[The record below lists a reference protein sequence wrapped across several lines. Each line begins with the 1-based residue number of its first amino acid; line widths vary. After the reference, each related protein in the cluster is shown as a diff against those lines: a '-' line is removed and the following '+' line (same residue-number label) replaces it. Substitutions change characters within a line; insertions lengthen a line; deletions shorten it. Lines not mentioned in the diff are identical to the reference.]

1 MTHKSPTHPTESVAV
16 RLDVWLD
23 VACLFRTRSEAQR
36 AIRGG
41 KVNINNHRAKPHREI
56 CSGDTICITRTN
68 GIKQIVEVLSLAERH
83 IRKANARALYADRT
97 PAPSQEEASFR
108 ALIRHIAPNN
118 RAGDGVPNK
127 RQRRQ
132 LRKLK
137 EVE

>member
-1 MTHKSPTHPTESVAV
+1 MYYTDKRNQTDRRSSQPCGAPHP
-16 RLDVWLD
+16 
-23 VACLFRTRSEAQR
+23 
-36 AIRGG
+36 
-41 KVNINNHRAKPHREI
+41 K
-56 CSGDTICITRTN
+56 
-68 GIKQIVEVLSLAERH
+68 
-83 IRKANARALYADRT
+83 ALYADRT